1 MTRTASSASC
11 RRTPPSKVRGF
22 TLIEL
27 MVTVAIVG
35 ILVGIAYPAYTDSV
49 RKSRRAQAKA
59 DLAELAQRAERWYTV
74 NNSYAGFFESVKT
87 DNLDF
92 SPRNKPRAE
101 AFYVITRDGGAD
113 TAVNTFTLTATA
125 QGDQAKDGCKDLT
138 MDGTGRRGT
147 SSSRTDCW

>member
-1 MTRTASSASC
+1 MTRIAVLPS
-11 RRTPPSKVRGF
+11 RHRTLPSRVRGF

-59 DLAELAQRAERWYTV
+59 DLVELTQRAERWYTA
-74 NNSYAGFFESVKT
+74 NNSYAGFFARAKT
-87 DNLDF
+87 ENLDY
-92 SPRNKPRAE
+92 SPRDKPRAQ

-113 TAVNTFTLTATA
+113 TAANTLTLTATA
-125 QGDQAKDGCKDLT
+125 QGDQAKDGCKNLT
-138 MDGTGRRGT
+138 LDAKGEKGT
-147 SSSRTDCW
+147 SSTRTDCW